1 MSQLCGAKTKT
12 GDRCKAAA
20 VENGLCA
27 FHADPKRAAQLGRLG
42 GQKNRRQRT
51 GARHTRPPQT
61 AKEIKEILAET
72 MVGVQSGQLNPKI
85 GSVIAYMGSAL
96 LKAIET
102 TEMEERLQAL
112 ERLNNLTRFE
122 TAVKSSNSP

>member
-1 MSQLCGAKTKT
+1 
-12 GDRCKAAA
+12 
-20 VENGLCA
+20 
-27 FHADPKRAAQLGRLG
+27 
-42 GQKNRRQRT
+42 
-51 GARHTRPPQT
+51 
-61 AKEIKEILAET
+61 